1 MIEVKAPERYE
12 HNPDQRTVFLA
23 GGITNCPD
31 WQREISKA
39 LAEIDVVLLNPRR
52 DKFDIANPAIEQE
65 QIEWEHQHLLQANS
79 YLFWFC
85 EETVCPIA
93 LFELGKV
100 AGLFPTR
107 SLFVGTHPKY
117 SRKRDINF
125 QMLLMR
131 PEVSVVHHLDRL
143 TEQIIE
149 WAKRPPQFSRCRS
162 NYVSS

>member
-1 MIEVKAPERYE
+1 MIEIKAPERYE
-12 HNPDQRTVFLA
+12 HNGRRTVFLA

-39 LAEIDVVLLNPRR
+39 LADIDVVLLNPRR
-52 DKFDIANPAIEQE
+52 DKFNTADPAMEQE
-65 QIEWEHQHLLQANS
+65 QIEWEHEHLLQANA

-85 EETVCPIA
+85 EETICPIT

-131 PEVSVVHHLDRL
+131 PEVSVVYHLDRL

-149 WAKRPPQFSRCRS
+149 WAKHPLQFSRRHS